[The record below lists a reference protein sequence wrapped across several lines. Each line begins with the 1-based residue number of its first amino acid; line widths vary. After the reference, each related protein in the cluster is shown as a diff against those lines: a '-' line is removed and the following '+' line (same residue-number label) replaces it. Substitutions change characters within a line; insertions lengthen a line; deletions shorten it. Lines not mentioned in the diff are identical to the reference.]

1 MEHPEAVAGVSPKT
15 PRRPSLAAL
24 DATELAAL
32 REDYGQRGLRRVE
45 LDRDPIV
52 QFNAWLAEAVR
63 AQIPEPNAMVLSTVD
78 VAGQPWSR
86 TVLLKV
92 CDARG
97 FAFFTN
103 YESAKARQLAANS
116 RAALTFLWVSL
127 ERQVNIA
134 GTITRTSREESA
146 QYFQTRPPGSQLG
159 AWASQQSSVIS
170 DRAQLETQF
179 DEARAK
185 FDGTEIPLPPH
196 WGGCVLAPHT
206 IEFWQGRRSR
216 LHDRL
221 RYTRGPEG
229 AWKIER
235 LSP

>member
-1 MEHPEAVAGVSPKT
+1 MLTPEQ
-15 PRRPSLAAL
+15 
-24 DATELAAL
+24 LAAL
-32 REDYGQRGLRRVE
+32 RQDYSQRGLRRTK
-45 LDRDPIV
+45 LDPDPVI
-52 QFNAWLAEAVR
+52 QFNHWLAEAVQQ
-63 AQIPEPNAMVLSTVD
+63 QIPEPNAMVLSTVD
-78 VAGQPWSR
+78 GDRQPWSR

-103 YESAKARQLAANS
+103 YESAKARQLAANP

-134 GTITRTSREESA
+134 GTITKTSREESA
-146 QYFQTRPPGSQLG
+146 EYFQTRPPGSQLG
-159 AWASQQSSVIS
+159 AWASQQSSVLA
-170 DRAQLETQF
+170 DRAQLEKQF
-179 DEARAK
+179 DDARAK
-185 FDGTEIPLPPH
+185 FDGTQIPLPPQ
-196 WGGCVLAPHT
+196 WGGYVLAPHT